1 MKLVIYTD
9 GAARGNPGP
18 AGIGAVIQNEEGEV
32 LSEISSFLGQGTNNI
47 AEYTALVTALEKA
60 AALKAREVLL
70 YTDSE
75 LVVKQIKG
83 EYRVKNEGL
92 KPLYRKAK
100 ELIQQFDLFTIV
112 HIPREQNKVADGLA
126 NKGIDEGN

>member
-32 LSEISSFLGQGTNNI
+32 LSEISSFLGQATNNI